1 MSTRQPRVMTPKE
14 ARAFLRISDATYY
27 RLRRSG
33 TLVPD
38 GYAGQ
43 KARFLE
49 ASLLAFLRNCTG
61 PGSYSRID

>member
-1 MSTRQPRVMTPKE
+1 MTTRKPRILTPKE
-14 ARAFLRISDATYY
+14 TRAFLRISPATYY

-33 TLVPD
+33 ALVPD

-49 ASLLAFLRNCTG
+49 ASLLAYLRGRPG
-61 PGSYSRID
+61 PGSFSRSD